1 MSPGSI
7 GTAEDIASKTET
19 AQEVLARLEQSEI
32 RIFLQCIPHIISEA
46 HACDLIKRLPLDIR
60 SDLGLVKE

>member
-19 AQEVLARLEQSEI
+19 AQEVLARLEESEI
-32 RIFLQCIPHIISEA
+32 KIFLQCIRGT
-46 HACDLIKRLPLDIR
+46 HARDLIA
-60 SDLGLVKE
+60 LGVPGDQTGFRAGY